1 MKGGI
6 ISIVTGWGGNLG
18 TGHIQ
23 RMANLVDYLNRN
35 TRYRASIVCSG
46 KPDFFPDS
54 LKRCLLPVINAASA
68 CIIRDMRDSAHDEM
82 LDLKKYGRTI
92 AVDDCGPGRD
102 LSDLE
107 IDLLPNLNYSISQK
121 DLFIY
126 GYNFTES
133 MRRLEDKPVDRSI
146 DAALYCGYNPPRETV
161 KAFMSMLPA
170 DCSCALLGGS
180 DSTLI
185 RKGVPA
191 KLDKSYAETLL
202 SSRVLVSHF
211 GISLYEGHAAGCRL
225 FSINPTLYHSR
236 LSDIARN
243 DINLTNFGIL
253 NDSSPDTARSAIA
266 AALEEKETPDIRPAE
281 VLVTIERGMEL
292 FYKKITPLLES
303 R

>member
-23 RMANLVDYLNRN
+23 RMANLAEYLNRN
-35 TRYRASIVCSG
+35 TRYRASIVSSG

-54 LKRCLLPVINAASA
+54 LNRCLSPVINAASA
-68 CIIRDMRDSAHDEM
+68 CIIRDVRDSAQDEM
-82 LDLKKYGRTI
+82 LDLKKYGRII

-146 DAALYCGYNPPRETV
+146 DAALYCGYNPSRETV
-161 KAFMSMLPA
+161 KALMSLLPA
-170 DCSCALLGGS
+170 DCSCALLAGS

-191 KLDKSYAETLL
+191 KLDKSYAEALL

-225 FSINPTLYHSR
+225 FSINPTVYHSL
-236 LSDIARN
+236 LSDIARD
-243 DINLTNFGIL
+243 DIGLTNLGIL
-253 NDSSPDTARSAIA
+253 NDRIPETARSAIG
-266 AALEEKETPDIRPAE
+266 AALEEKQTPGIRPAE